1 MKRYLAATVLL
12 IVFLS
17 VLIPFASSNP
27 DGLEKV
33 AASLGVEPQPIWSGF
48 MPDYSVEAFNNP
60 YASTLAAG
68 ILGTII
74 VLSAASILGYTITKR
89 STSTSRKR

>member
-1 MKRYLAATVLL
+1 MRRYLAATVLL

-48 MPDYSVEAFNNP
+48 MPDYSVEALNTP

-68 ILGTII
+68 IIGTLI
-74 VLSAASILGYTITKR
+74 VLGVTTILGYTITKR
-89 STSTSRKR
+89 STSTSKTN

>member
-1 MKRYLAATVLL
+1 MKKYLAAISFLV
-12 IVFLS
+12 VFLT

-33 AASLGVEPQPIWSGF
+33 ADSLGVEEPEPLWRGL
-48 MPDYSVEAFNNP
+48 MPGYNIGPSDNP
-60 YASTLAAG
+60 YASTLSAG

-74 VLSAASILGYTITKR
+74 VLGAVSILGYAITKR
-89 STSTSRKR
+89 PNSI

>member
-1 MKRYLAATVLL
+1 MKKYLAATVFLV
-12 IVFLS
+12 VFLS

-33 AASLGVEPQPIWSGF
+33 AASLGVEPQPVWRGLMS
-48 MPDYSVEAFNNP
+48 DYSVEAFNNP

-68 ILGTII
+68 ILGALI
-74 VLSAASILGYTITKR
+74 VLGATSILGYTIAKR
-89 STSTSRKR
+89 STPTSQNT